1 MIIRGGFKVDLR
13 QVEDV
18 LRQHGKVIDCCVLGV
33 DDSRL
38 GEVPRAVVVG
48 LGVGI
53 EELNAWMRERVAV
66 YAVPERIV
74 LVDSIPVT
82 ANFKVDRVAVR
93 VILQR

>member
-1 MIIRGGFKVDLR
+1 M
-13 QVEDV
+13 
-18 LRQHGKVIDCCVLGV
+18 
-33 DDSRL
+33 
-38 GEVPRAVVVG
+38 PRAVVVG

-53 EELNAWMRERVAV
+53 EELNAWMKERVAV